1 MQQPG
6 HIPFSLQDAVPCN
19 QKPCFSSNSS
29 GTHYGPLLDFVLWF
43 CFLCFFVL
51 WVSVVFVTLPN
62 FTSCFIVS
70 ICFIFLRSFDSAHF
84 ESRSIPP
91 MNQIPLAAFEFSAVP
106 LLLQRLLPSVH
117 AQRFRST
124 HFSSNGAFQ
133 PITATYFL
141 TKLDQGFL
149 SPACS
154 ISTHFKACSR
164 AESTV
169 LGCSSRVSDR
179 PRAIVYAHQLAV
191 AKS

>member
-1 MQQPG
+1 MG
-6 HIPFSLQDAVPCN
+6 FRRFCDLAKFHFRLHCLN
-19 QKPCFSSNSS
+19 LFHFSSQLRFLGSS
-29 GTHYGPLLDFVLWF
+29 
-43 CFLCFFVL
+43 
-51 WVSVVFVTLPN
+51 
-62 FTSCFIVS
+62 
-70 ICFIFLRSFDSAHF
+70 SAHF

-154 ISTHFKACSR
+154 ISTHFKVCSR

-179 PRAIVYAHQLAV
+179 PRAILYAHHV

>member
-1 MQQPG
+1 MC
-6 HIPFSLQDAVPCN
+6 SL
-19 QKPCFSSNSS
+19 
-29 GTHYGPLLDFVLWF
+29 
-43 CFLCFFVL
+43 FLCFGGFRRFCDL
-51 WVSVVFVTLPN
+51 AKYH
-62 FTSCFIVS
+62 
-70 ICFIFLRSFDSAHF
+70 FLRHCLNLFHFSSQLRFGSFF

-169 LGCSSRVSDR
+169 LGCSSRVSER